1 MRSQNNLAK
10 GKDADRMRIR
20 LLQKIKRT
28 NLLNCKR
35 KETIMK
41 RNSRSNCNADAVRRF
56 FTLIELLVVIAI
68 IAILAGL
75 LLPALNKAREQ
86 ARRTSCLNNLK
97 QCTLGH
103 FSYANDYNGVI
114 SVWSSSTP
122 SFYSNGVA
130 YFSNYFLATRGYIGS
145 QRSNKVIVCPNDP
158 AQGVGYHGN
167 YSPNPCGSFGFING
181 TWTKVTGMNAL
192 KVEKIEKPSS
202 NPILAC
208 RLGKPIRSVVQDHGM
223 LHGLIIPYAA
233 FGGNAGTVLDSR
245 KTIYTYL
252 LSHDVY
258 STQSSYKAVVKNL
271 LMPML
276 N

>member
-1 MRSQNNLAK
+1 MK
-10 GKDADRMRIR
+10 FGVKPFTGKNVM
-20 LLQKIKRT
+20 QY
-28 NLLNCKR
+28 
-35 KETIMK
+35 
-41 RNSRSNCNADAVRRF
+41 S

-86 ARRTSCLNNLK
+86 ARKTGCMNNLK

-114 SVWSSSTP
+114 SVWSGSTP

-130 YFSNYFLATRGYIGS
+130 PFSNYFLARHGYIGS
-145 QRSNKVIVCPNDP
+145 QSSYKAIVCPND
-158 AQGVGYHGN
+158 QDQVVKYHGN
-167 YSPNPCGSFGFING
+167 YSPNSCGSFGFTHG

-192 KVEKIEKPSS
+192 KVEKIEKPSV

-208 RLGKPIRSVVQDHGM
+208 RLGNPTNRTGDNHGM

-233 FGGNAGTVLDSR
+233 FGGNVSSVLDSR
-245 KTIYTYL
+245 KTIYSYL
-252 LSHDVY
+252 LTHNVY
-258 STQSSYKAVVKNL
+258 YTQSSYKAVVKNL
-271 LMPML
+271 LVPML